1 MSVGM
6 ILSHMGY
13 VNVGKTLVPTWYKGC
28 NMCLPSWLIINQ
40 YYMWPRPRYMTMWV
54 PYTCTLVRLGTK
66 GVTCGCQ
73 VGW

>member
-1 MSVGM
+1 M

-13 VNVGKTLVPTWYKGC
+13 VDVGKTLV
-28 NMCLPSWLIINQ
+28 
-40 YYMWPRPRYMTMWV
+40 
-54 PYTCTLVRLGTK
+54 RLAAK